1 MTNSPPSFVHLN
13 VHSEYSLLECPIRI
27 QALLSKCQTMGMSS
41 VALTDNGVMYGVV
54 DFYLA
59 AKKQGINPIVGC
71 EVYLVPDMSV
81 RERGWDRLILLA
93 MDQSGYQSLVQLVS
107 AGHLQG
113 FYYKPRVDFACLA
126 QYSSQLIAI
135 SPGVKGPVAS
145 ALRRYQTDAAHAA
158 ATQLQSIYGDR
169 FYLGLSRH
177 GSTLDDIAIEG
188 SASLSNEL
196 GIPMVVTQDVM
207 DLEPN
212 QVHLRHI
219 LTCIQTGRLVEEDTR
234 FNDDDDYYLRSPDD
248 MWALF
253 PDYPDALQNTLII
266 ASRCQLHLETGQVN
280 LPHFPCPNN
289 MSADAYL
296 TQLVQEGVG
305 HRYGNMTPELSERMG
320 FELSIINKMNYAP
333 YFLII
338 YDFLDF
344 CRQNLIP
351 VGPGRGSAAGS
362 LVAYALGI
370 TNIDPIR
377 YSLLFERF
385 LNPERVSMPD
395 IDLDFCIRRRNEV
408 IQYIVDRYGSDRVSQ
423 IVTFGT
429 MASRG
434 VIRDVGRVLNVPL
447 PIVDRLAKLI
457 PSAPGQSMTIPD
469 AIEAIPELK
478 KASQDSEEIQ
488 QLLTIAAQLEGL
500 SRHTSTHAAGVVI
513 SRDPLS
519 TVVPLVK
526 NEDQVMTQF
535 QMTDLEKVGLL
546 KMDILGLRNLTVID
560 DCLRLILS
568 RRGIRIDLNQIPI
581 DDPLTYEWLCDA
593 ATTGVF
599 QLEGRGMRALLKD
612 LAPQV
617 FEDIIAVL
625 ALYRPGPLG
634 SGMVNDF
641 LSNKS
646 GKTTIQYE
654 LPELEP
660 ILKPTYGMILY
671 QEQVM
676 QIASTIAGFSLG
688 QADMLRK
695 AMGKKNKDEME
706 RMRSLFLEGA
716 TGHGVAPNV
725 ALRIFELCYKFAE
738 YGFNKSHSAAYAL
751 ISYQTAY
758 LKANFTV
765 EYMTALLSSILGM
778 GDRTSVYIQDCRQM
792 GIRILPPDINQSHE
806 DFSIVLWEGA
816 AAIRCGL
823 GAVKNVGVGAIQ
835 SILSERIT
843 PYTDLGDF
851 CRRVDLKQVNKRV
864 VECLIKAGA
873 FDELGDRAAY
883 LDQLDGTMDAAAS
896 HAKSTAS
903 GQMGLF
909 GEQVLQVVNEPT
921 GTPTVLSQAMR
932 LAYEKELLGM
942 YVSGHPL
949 DPITDQLAALNPGMG
964 DIGVDDEGK
973 QVTLLGL
980 LTDVRRMVTRTKREM
995 ILATLEDF
1003 TSSIGLVVFGG
1014 TKQFDSLAGVLTD
1027 QAIVSIQGKVRVNQ
1041 EEVSIIVNEAHSLAD
1056 VTQRRL
1062 RIDVTSIEDMAIL
1075 HQLRDLLTQYHG
1087 YMPVVITV
1095 GDQAVL
1101 THRRYWVNELETWK
1115 AALSDLIGSGYFV
1128 VG

>member
-1 MTNSPPSFVHLN
+1 
-13 VHSEYSLLECPIRI
+13 
-27 QALLSKCQTMGMSS
+27 MGMSS

-145 ALRRYQTDAAHAA
+145 ALRRYQTEAAHAA
-158 ATQLQSIYGDR
+158 ATQLKSIYGDR

-188 SASLSNEL
+188 SAILSDEL

-234 FNDDDDYYLRSPDD
+234 FNDEDDYYLRSPED
-248 MWALF
+248 MWDLF
-253 PDYPDALQNTLII
+253 PDHPEALQNTLVI

-289 MSADAYL
+289 VSADTYL
-296 TQLVQEGVG
+296 TQLVQEGVA
-305 HRYGNMTPELSERMG
+305 HRYGDITPELSERMG

-478 KASQDSEEIQ
+478 KASQDSEEVQ

-778 GDRTSVYIQDCRQM
+778 GDRTAVYIQDCRQM

-806 DFSIVLWEGA
+806 DFSIVLWEGV

-843 PYTDLGDF
+843 PYTD
-851 CRRVDLKQVNKRV
+851 
-864 VECLIKAGA
+864 
-873 FDELGDRAAY
+873 
-883 LDQLDGTMDAAAS
+883 
-896 HAKSTAS
+896 
-903 GQMGLF
+903 
-909 GEQVLQVVNEPT
+909 
-921 GTPTVLSQAMR
+921 
-932 LAYEKELLGM
+932 
-942 YVSGHPL
+942 
-949 DPITDQLAALNPGMG
+949 
-964 DIGVDDEGK
+964 
-973 QVTLLGL
+973 
-980 LTDVRRMVTRTKREM
+980 
-995 ILATLEDF
+995 
-1003 TSSIGLVVFGG
+1003 
-1014 TKQFDSLAGVLTD
+1014 
-1027 QAIVSIQGKVRVNQ
+1027 
-1041 EEVSIIVNEAHSLAD
+1041 
-1056 VTQRRL
+1056 
-1062 RIDVTSIEDMAIL
+1062 
-1075 HQLRDLLTQYHG
+1075 
-1087 YMPVVITV
+1087 
-1095 GDQAVL
+1095 
-1101 THRRYWVNELETWK
+1101 
-1115 AALSDLIGSGYFV
+1115 
-1128 VG
+1128 